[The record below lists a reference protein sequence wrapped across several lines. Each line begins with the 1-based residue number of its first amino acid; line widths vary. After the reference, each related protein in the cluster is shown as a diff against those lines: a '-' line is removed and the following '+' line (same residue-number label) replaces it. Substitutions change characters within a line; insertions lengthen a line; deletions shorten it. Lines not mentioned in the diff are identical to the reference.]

1 MIVYSLI
8 ENNYCAFISMTLI
21 LSHEYFIDK
30 FWVVLAVPYL
40 VYFTAQPDSFT
51 KLTLLKV
58 RIGLNSK

>member
-1 MIVYSLI
+1 MIIYSLI
-8 ENNYCAFISMTLI
+8 ENNYCTLHSLI